1 MTLEISTKPVP
12 LSLDRDGVARVGGSR
27 VTLETVVDAF
37 KRGATAEEIAQQ
49 YPTVALSDVYSV
61 LGYYLHERGEIE
73 AYLEQRSVKSDAVQ
87 SEIESHIDPIGIRDR
102 LISRSRGLGVASST
116 T

>member
-1 MTLEISTKPVP
+1 MTLEIASRPVP
-12 LSLDRDGVARVGGSR
+12 LALDGDGVVRIGGTR

-61 LGYYLHERGEIE
+61 LGYYLHQREEVE
-73 AYLEQRSVKSDAVQ
+73 AYLGERTARSEAIR
-87 SEIESHIDPIGIRDR
+87 SEIESEFDQIDIRDR
-102 LISRSRGLGVASST
+102 LVRRSQAR
-116 T
+116 